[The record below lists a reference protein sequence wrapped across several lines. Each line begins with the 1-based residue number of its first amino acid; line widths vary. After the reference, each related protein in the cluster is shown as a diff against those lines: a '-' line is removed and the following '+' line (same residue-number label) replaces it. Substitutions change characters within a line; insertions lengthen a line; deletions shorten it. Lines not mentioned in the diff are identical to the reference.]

1 MIKEELTRVFAFT
14 REIFQCASTVF
25 EYSSHVLQKHPGFF
39 RMVEVSPRVFGFS
52 FAIDRRNTFRTSV
65 RGFFSEISI
74 LVDSVVV
81 LTLFF
86 WKIGATLSFIFS
98 SFSSSI
104 SASKWFFCNV
114 NISTF
119 FCRSF
124 EVVDNWGLSSNRKDT
139 RCPCLVFSASQIC
152 LWTFIMAFAWCLWS
166 STKHFG
172 VLSLQRDVC
181 YSCFSYLFISNY

>member
-1 MIKEELTRVFAFT
+1 MIREELTRVFIVFT
-14 REIFQCASTVF
+14 RESFPMRV
-25 EYSSHVLQKHPGFF
+25 YSVWILFARFTETSVF

-52 FAIDRRNTFRTSV
+52 FAIDRWNTFRTSV

-86 WKIGATLSFIFS
+86 WKIGATLSFTFS

-124 EVVDNWGLSSNRKDT
+124 EVVPT
-139 RCPCLVFSASQIC
+139 RQQDVVATSLC
-152 LWTFIMAFAWCLWS
+152 TFMSMFMCALFR
-166 STKHFG
+166 FG
-172 VLSLQRDVC
+172 V
-181 YSCFSYLFISNY
+181 I